1 MRILTRLK
9 CVAIGKSRPPH
20 PTYNGLSAFATKAIM
35 YTRSMLA
42 ALPEPTASPATTATR
57 NEHSEASFRTVASM
71 ATSLAERNHSQNLQ
85 RRPIIIWD
93 TETTGLSPDKHHIV
107 EIALEELGPPNGQS
121 SMLSFSSLVHPVG
134 VKMPRAAERVHGI
147 TNAMMRDSPT
157 FAQVWPDLA
166 EYVSDVTE
174 RNGGLRPIFVAHN
187 MSFDLRFLKE
197 ELRKI
202 EAPLPRWDF
211 ACSLRDV
218 AHVLWPKKPA
228 KLADLAK
235 RFGVVNE
242 EAHRALCD
250 VRATATVLH
259 RADEW
264 LSDKH
269 KANQH
274 AGAPPDPLKQGDRI
288 RAILEDAALKR
299 REAVHGKDVADA
311 MRVEDE
317 RGDVEVATWPS
328 VIDLGSEDSSEEDE
342 EDLEEM
348 SNVSDDEVDDDEVQA
363 PRYHWVPGSDRYHNR
378 RDCFQLELS
387 DCIESSERAP
397 AGRKLCRSCKFIAE
411 EAAAREAA
419 AAAAAE
425 AASRSASTAQSV
437 NTPPRRSPR
446 SVTAAGVPSPTSIMS
461 TLTSSSD
468 EAPDNDVT
476 MEGGFEASKRRRQPW
491 YIAPTGRL
499 YHASRACSNLE
510 LAKTIRRIDS
520 LMELQSLPGK
530 RYRCSL
536 CFGKKA

>member
-1 MRILTRLK
+1 
-9 CVAIGKSRPPH
+9 
-20 PTYNGLSAFATKAIM
+20 M

-42 ALPEPTASPATTATR
+42 ALPEPTESPSTTATN
-57 NEHSEASFRTVASM
+57 NEETEASHRTVASM
-71 ATSLAERNHSQNLQ
+71 ATSLAARSKACGNAK
-85 RRPIIIWD
+85 RPIIIWD

-107 EIALEELGPPNGQS
+107 EIALEELGPPGGQS

-166 EYVSDVTE
+166 EYVQDVAE
-174 RNGGLRPIFVAHN
+174 RNGGGRPIFVAHN

-202 EAPLPRWDF
+202 EQPLPQWDF

-218 AHVLWPKKPA
+218 AHVLWPKQPA

-259 RADEW
+259 HADKW
-264 LSDKH
+264 LAEKH
-269 KANQH
+269 RGNQH
-274 AGAPPDPLKQGDRI
+274 KGAPEDNLEEGDRI
-288 RAILEDAALKR
+288 RSILEDAALKR
-299 REAVHGKDVADA
+299 REAVHGADIA
-311 MRVEDE
+311 KMMKEDDE
-317 RGDVEVATWPS
+317 AHATTGVPIPESEVVSWPNEFAK
-328 VIDLGSEDSSEEDE
+328 IDLTATSSDDEDDE
-342 EDLEEM
+342 ELEEM
-348 SNVSDDEVDDDEVQA
+348 SNISDDEGEEEDEVL
-363 PRYHWVPGSDRYHNR
+363 RYHWVPGSDRYHNR

-397 AGRKLCRSCKFIAE
+397 ADRTLCRSCRINSGLSEGVSQGSTVSEDVSKSTNRIAT
-411 EAAAREAA
+411 
-419 AAAAAE
+419 
-425 AASRSASTAQSV
+425 RSASTEQSM

-446 SVTAAGVPSPTSIMS
+446 SVTAAGAPSPTSIMS
-461 TLTSSSD
+461 SMTAS
-468 EAPDNDVT
+468 EDNDVT
-476 MEGGFEASKRRRQPW
+476 MEGGFDPCKRRRQPW

-499 YHASRACSNLE
+499 YHKSRACSNLE

-520 LMELQSLPGK
+520 WMELQSLPGK

-536 CFGKKA
+536 CFGKKS